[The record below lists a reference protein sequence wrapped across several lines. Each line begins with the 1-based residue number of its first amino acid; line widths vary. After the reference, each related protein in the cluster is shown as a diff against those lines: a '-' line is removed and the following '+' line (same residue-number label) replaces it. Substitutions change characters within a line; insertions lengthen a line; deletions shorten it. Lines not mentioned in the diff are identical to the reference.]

1 MLKKISYLILI
12 FTFTFLSC
20 SKDNLEDEFST
31 KSNAEIENELFAQVN
46 KHRTS
51 IGKQPLLKS
60 TIAKQYAEKH
70 SIYMVTTKDL
80 SHANFEERAKA
91 ISEKTG
97 ANYISEN
104 IANSYTSAQETIT
117 SWLQSD
123 GHKANL
129 EGDYTHTGISVMYEQ
144 DGEYYY
150 TQLFYK

>member
-1 MLKKISYLILI
+1 MLKKIPYLVLI
-12 FTFTFLSC
+12 FSFALTSC
-20 SKDNLEDEFST
+20 SKDNLDDELST
-31 KSNAEIENELFAQVN
+31 KSSAELENELFAQVN
-46 KHRTS
+46 KHRES

-70 SIYMVTTKDL
+70 CIYMATTKDL

-104 IANSYTSAQETIT
+104 IANSYKSAQETIT

-144 DGEYYY
+144 DGDYYY